1 VIAWVHDGPGRE
13 AFGPAPPGV
22 TVADF
27 PEDPAS
33 DPQRGEVEFIVPRW
47 ARGIALEALPAL
59 RVVQVRSAGVDWI
72 IDAVPDGVTLCD
84 AAGARDGAMAE
95 WVVAALLADA
105 KNARACAEQQ
115 AREVWEA
122 VGIADL
128 AGARVLV
135 LGYGSIGRA
144 VAERLAPFGVDLVAV
159 ARTARDGVHGIDEL
173 DALLPGADAVVNL
186 LPLTPATRGLVDARV
201 LAQMSPGSLLVNAG
215 RGATVDTAA
224 LVQALHAGHVR
235 AVLDVVDPEPLPPG
249 HPLWTAPGVLLS
261 PHSAGDT
268 RGADRA
274 AWALAGEQLRRYA
287 AGEPLRNV
295 VRDGY

>member
-1 VIAWVHDGPGRE
+1 VIAWIHDSAGRE
-13 AFGPAPPGV
+13 AFGPVPPGV
-22 TVADF
+22 TVADL
-27 PEDPAS
+27 PADPAS
-33 DPQRGEVEFIVPRW
+33 DPRRGEVEFIVPRW
-47 ARGIALEALPAL
+47 LDGIALDALPAL

-72 IDAVPDGVTLCD
+72 VDSVPEGVTLCD

-95 WVVAALLADA
+95 WVVGALLADA

-115 AREVWEA
+115 SRQLWEA
-122 VGIADL
+122 VAITDL

-144 VAERLAPFGVDLVAV
+144 VAQRLAPFGVELVGV

-173 DALLPGADAVVNL
+173 DALLPGAHAVVNL
-186 LPLTPATRGLVDARV
+186 LPLTPATRGLVDTRV
-201 LAQMSPGSLLVNAG
+201 LARMSPGSLLINAG

-224 LVQALHAGHVR
+224 LVQAVHAGHVR

-249 HPLWTAPGVLLS
+249 HPLWTAPGVLIS

-268 RGADRA
+268 HGAERA

-295 VRDGY
+295 VRNGY